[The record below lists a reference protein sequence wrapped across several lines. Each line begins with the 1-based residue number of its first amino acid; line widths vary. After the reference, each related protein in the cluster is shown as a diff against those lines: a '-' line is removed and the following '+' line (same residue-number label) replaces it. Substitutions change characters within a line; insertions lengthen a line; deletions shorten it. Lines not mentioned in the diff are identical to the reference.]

1 MPSRRPP
8 AELAAATTDTEH
20 RQELRSFGRR
30 RGRKLSARQQHL
42 LEAVLP
48 RVTLALSEPLPASIA
63 DLFAVPTTRTW
74 LEIGFGGGEHLIWQ
88 AHANPDVGLIGCEVF
103 EDGVVKALS
112 AIEQRGLANVRL
124 STDDARELLRHLPD
138 ASLERVFVL
147 FPDPWPKKRHV
158 KRRLVNRGLFDQ
170 LARVMRP
177 GGELRIGT
185 DIADYLR
192 TMLLAARGRADFA
205 WQVQG
210 AQDWRLR
217 PADWPQTR
225 YEAKAM
231 REGRRCYFLR
241 FIRTNGLPLP
251 EPLESAVTIP

>member
-8 AELAAATTDTEH
+8 AEPGADPTDIER

-42 LEAVLP
+42 LDAVLP
-48 RVTLALSEPLPASIA
+48 RVALTQSAPLPASLA
-63 DLFAVPTTRTW
+63 ELFAVPTSRTW

-88 AHANPDVGLIGCEVF
+88 ADANPHVGCIGCEVF

-124 STDDARELLRHLPD
+124 STEDARELLRRLPD

-170 LARVMRP
+170 LGRVIRP

-192 TMLLAARGRADFA
+192 TVLLAARGHADFA

-210 AQDWRLR
+210 PQDWRVR

-225 YEAKAM
+225 YEAKAI

-241 FIRTNGLPLP
+241 FARTHEPPSP
-251 EPLESAVTIP
+251 EALESTDTIP